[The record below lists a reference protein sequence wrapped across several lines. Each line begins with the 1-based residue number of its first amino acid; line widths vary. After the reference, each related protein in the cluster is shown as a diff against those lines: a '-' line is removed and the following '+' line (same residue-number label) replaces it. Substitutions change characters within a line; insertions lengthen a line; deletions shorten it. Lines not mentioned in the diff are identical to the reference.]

1 MAASTGACC
10 RPSGCVAT
18 AASSGPDSDRGPPA
32 AKLAQV
38 KTAAK
43 GVGAVCAVV
52 VLTGVGVAALR
63 HSPAPSTTRSLARQ
77 RRADTVAPAMTVP
90 TEVPTTTPPVG
101 PVTPTGCPPPPR
113 PPQPPVTVWKPSV
126 LVPEAALP
134 PAPAPQPR
142 VADLDA
148 LSGKGMWTWKVKA
161 TEGGD
166 VDAIVDR
173 AVRSGLQQ
181 LWVRVGDSQDGFYAA
196 AFLTQLLPAAHRER
210 LAVIGWGYPY
220 LYDPEGDARW
230 SRQAFDFRTPDGARL
245 DGFTADLESAAQGP
259 DVSARRATVYLGE
272 LAASKD
278 GRPLVATVFTP
289 TDRRVTT
296 YPYAPMAPYVDAL
309 APMVYWGCTEPG
321 AAAGQALAR
330 LRALAP
336 VHVIGQA
343 YDMAPEG
350 GRAGAPSAAEITRFL
365 DVARRGGA
373 MGASFWDW
381 QEMTGPEWAALAGFD
396 WPRPRVSARMR

>member
-1 MAASTGACC
+1 VNT
-10 RPSGCVAT
+10 
-18 AASSGPDSDRGPPA
+18 A
-32 AKLAQV
+32 AKLLGALCALV
-38 KTAAK
+38 LVAGGAA
-43 GVGAVCAVV
+43 VLHRSPSPRTHVAGAGA
-52 VLTGVGVAALR
+52 
-63 HSPAPSTTRSLARQ
+63 TRV
-77 RRADTVAPAMTVP
+77 TAPATTVP
-90 TEVPTTTPPVG
+90 AAPPTTAPPIG

-113 PPQPPVTVWKPSV
+113 PPQPPVTPWKPAV

-134 PAPAPQPR
+134 TAAPPQPR
-142 VADLDA
+142 VDDVDA
-148 LSGKGMWTWKVKA
+148 LAGKGMWTWKVKA

-173 AVRSGLQQ
+173 AVRSGLRQ

-196 AFLTQLLPAAHRER
+196 EFLTRLLPAAHRER

-230 SRQAFDFRTPDGARL
+230 SRQALEFRGPNGDRL
-245 DGFTADLESAAQGP
+245 DGFTADLESAAEGR

-272 LAASKD
+272 VAMSKD

-296 YPYAPMAPYVDAL
+296 YPYAAMAPYVDAL

-321 AAAGQALAR
+321 AAASQALGR
-330 LRALAP
+330 LQALAP

-381 QEMTGPEWAALAGFD
+381 QEMTTPEWAALSGFD